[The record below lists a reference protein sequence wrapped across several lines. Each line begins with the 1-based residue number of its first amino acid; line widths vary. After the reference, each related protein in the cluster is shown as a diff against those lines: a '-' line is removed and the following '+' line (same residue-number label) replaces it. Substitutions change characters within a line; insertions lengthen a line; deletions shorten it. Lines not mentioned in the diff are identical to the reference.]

1 MTMTTIDLPQVG
13 ESVTEGTIQKW
24 LKKPGDRISKYD
36 PLVEVETDK
45 VTMEVPSPVNGVMG
59 AIIAAE
65 GSTIPMGAPICEME
79 TDEAV
84 PSAAPAA
91 PEPAQAPAQPA
102 AASPPSTVG
111 GLIEFKGV
119 MGPSG
124 VLDVGGDG
132 APPQA
137 VAAPAA
143 APAPAPAPVAAP
155 PATDGRATAGRPR
168 LSPVVQKLAA
178 EHNVSLD
185 EAARIPGTGVGGRV
199 TKQDILKYIETRS
212 AAPAAA
218 PAAPAPAVAPAFDP
232 GADEKVVPL
241 TAVRKRIAENMTRV
255 LEIPVAWGLTE
266 VDVSSM
272 VRARARLKDEFLRN
286 EGVTL
291 TYLPFVL
298 QAVAQAIKENPLVNS
313 RWGGDHVKL
322 LRRVNIGVAVAA
334 AQGLVVPVIHDADQY
349 SVAGLARAIAGVV
362 QRARDNSLRLEDVQG
377 GTFTLNNTGVLGTV
391 SSQPIINHPQVAILT
406 TEAIVKR
413 PVVVGDAIAIRS
425 MMNICLSFDH
435 RVMDGNDSVSFMQ
448 SVKRRLEA
456 IGDDVV
462 VY

>member
-24 LKKPGDRISKYD
+24 LKKPGDKISKYD

-59 AIIAAE
+59 TILAQE

-79 TDEAV
+79 TEEAV
-84 PSAAPAA
+84 PSAAPAS
-91 PEPAQAPAQPA
+91 PEAAQAPPPA
-102 AASPPSTVG
+102 APAAQSPPSTVG

-124 VLDVGGDG
+124 VLDVGSDG
-132 APPQA
+132 ADQA
-137 VAAPAA
+137 VAAPAPA
-143 APAPAPAPVAAP
+143 PVPAPAPAAP
-155 PATDGRATAGRPR
+155 PTDGRSAGERPR
-168 LSPVVQKLAA
+168 LSPVVQKLAS

-185 EAARIPGTGVGGRV
+185 ETARIPGTGVGGRV
-199 TKQDILKYIETRS
+199 TKQDILKYIDTRG
-212 AAPAAA
+212 
-218 PAAPAPAVAPAFDP
+218 AAPAPAVSMPVPAAAPEFEP
-232 GADEKVVPL
+232 GVDEKVMPL
-241 TAVRKRIAENMTRV
+241 TAVRRRIAENMTRA

-266 VDVSSM
+266 VDVTGL
-272 VRARARLKDEFLRN
+272 VGARERMKAEFLRN
-286 EGVTL
+286 EGVGL

-334 AQGLVVPVIHDADQY
+334 SQGLVVPVVHDADQY
-349 SVAGLARAIAGVV
+349 SVAGLARAIAQLV
-362 QRARDNSLRLEDVQG
+362 QRARDNTLRLEDVQG

-413 PVVVGDAIAIRS
+413 PVVVGDAIGIRS

-456 IGDDVV
+456 IGDNVV

>member
-24 LKKPGDRISKYD
+24 LKRPGDKISKYD

-45 VTMEVPSPVNGVMG
+45 VTMEVPSPVNGVLG
-59 AIIAAE
+59 AILAQE

-84 PSAAPAA
+84 ASAAPAA
-91 PEPAQAPAQPA
+91 PEPAQAPVQAAPA
-102 AASPPSTVG
+102 AQSPPSTVG
-111 GLIEFKGV
+111 GLIEFKGI

-124 VLDVGGDG
+124 VLEVGGDG
-132 APPQA
+132 APAQA
-137 VAAPAA
+137 VAAPTA
-143 APAPAPAPVAAP
+143 APAPAPAAP
-155 PATDGRATAGRPR
+155 PMDGRPAGERPR
-168 LSPVVQKLAA
+168 LSPVVQKLAS
-178 EHNVSLD
+178 EHNLSLD
-185 EAARIPGTGVGGRV
+185 EAAGIPGTGLGGRV
-199 TKQDILKYIETRS
+199 TKQDILKYIENRGAAPATVP

-218 PAAPAPAVAPAFDP
+218 PQFEP

-241 TAVRKRIAENMTRV
+241 TAVRRRIAENMTRA
-255 LEIPVAWGLTE
+255 LEIPVAWGLAE
-266 VDVSSM
+266 VDVTGL
-272 VRARARLKDEFLRN
+272 VRARERMKAEFRRN
-286 EGVTL
+286 EGVDL

-322 LRRVNIGVAVAA
+322 LRRVNIGIAVAA
-334 AQGLVVPVIHDADQY
+334 SQGLVVPVVHDADQY
-349 SVAGLARAIAGVV
+349 SVAGLAKAIAQLV
-362 QRARDNSLRLEDVQG
+362 QRVRDNSLRLEDVQG

-456 IGDDVV
+456 IGDNVV

>member
-24 LKKPGDRISKYD
+24 LKKPGDKISKYD

-59 AIIAAE
+59 AIIAEE

-79 TDEAV
+79 TEEAV
-84 PSAAPAA
+84 PSSAPASPAANQAPAPAA
-91 PEPAQAPAQPA
+91 PAVQ
-102 AASPPSTVG
+102 SPPSTVG

-132 APPQA
+132 ATEA
-137 VAAPAA
+137 VATPP
-143 APAPAPAPVAAP
+143 PAPAPAPTPAAP
-155 PATDGRATAGRPR
+155 PTDSRPTGERPR
-168 LSPVVQKLAA
+168 LSPVVQKLAS

-185 EAARIPGTGVGGRV
+185 EATRIPGTGVGGRV
-199 TKQDILKYIETRS
+199 TKQDILKYIDTRGATPAPAAS
-212 AAPAAA
+212 APAPAAA
-218 PAAPAPAVAPAFDP
+218 PEFEP
-232 GADEKVVPL
+232 GADEKVMPL
-241 TAVRKRIAENMTRV
+241 TAVRRRIAENMTRA

-266 VDVSSM
+266 VDVTGL
-272 VRARARLKDEFLRN
+272 VRARERMKAEFLRN
-286 EGVTL
+286 EGVGL

-313 RWGGDHVKL
+313 RWGGDHVRL

-334 AQGLVVPVIHDADQY
+334 SQGLVVPVLHDADQY
-349 SVAGLARAIAGVV
+349 SVAGLARAIAQLV
-362 QRARDNSLRLEDVQG
+362 QRARDNTLRLEDVQG

-448 SVKRRLEA
+448 SVKSRLEA
-456 IGDDVV
+456 IGDNVV

>member
-24 LKKPGDRISKYD
+24 LKKPGDKISKYD

-59 AIIAAE
+59 TILAQE

-79 TDEAV
+79 MEEAV
-84 PSAAPAA
+84 PSATPASPEAAQAPPPAAPAA
-91 PEPAQAPAQPA
+91 Q
-102 AASPPSTVG
+102 SPPSTVG

-124 VLDVGGDG
+124 VLDVGSDG
-132 APPQA
+132 ADQA
-137 VAAPAA
+137 VAAPAPA
-143 APAPAPAPVAAP
+143 PVPAPAPAAP
-155 PATDGRATAGRPR
+155 PTDGRSAGERPR
-168 LSPVVQKLAA
+168 LSPVVQKLAS

-199 TKQDILKYIETRS
+199 TKQDILKYIDTRG
-212 AAPAAA
+212 
-218 PAAPAPAVAPAFDP
+218 AAPAPAVSMPVPAAAPEFEP
-232 GADEKVVPL
+232 GVDEKVMPL
-241 TAVRKRIAENMTRV
+241 TAVRRRIAENMTRA

-266 VDVSSM
+266 VDVTGL
-272 VRARARLKDEFLRN
+272 VGARERMKAEFLRN
-286 EGVTL
+286 EGVGL

-298 QAVAQAIKENPLVNS
+298 QAVAQAIRENPLVNS

-334 AQGLVVPVIHDADQY
+334 SQGLVVPVVHDADQY
-349 SVAGLARAIAGVV
+349 SVAGLARAIAQLV
-362 QRARDNSLRLEDVQG
+362 QRARDNTLRLEDVQG

-413 PVVVGDAIAIRS
+413 PVVVGDAIGIRS

-456 IGDDVV
+456 IGDNVV

>member
-1 MTMTTIDLPQVG
+1 M
-13 ESVTEGTIQKW
+13 
-24 LKKPGDRISKYD
+24 
-36 PLVEVETDK
+36 
-45 VTMEVPSPVNGVMG
+45 
-59 AIIAAE
+59 
-65 GSTIPMGAPICEME
+65 
-79 TDEAV
+79 
-84 PSAAPAA
+84 PSAAPAS
-91 PEPAQAPAQPA
+91 PEAAQAPPPA
-102 AASPPSTVG
+102 APAAQSPPSTVG

-124 VLDVGGDG
+124 VLDVGSDG
-132 APPQA
+132 ADQA
-137 VAAPAA
+137 VAAPAPA
-143 APAPAPAPVAAP
+143 PVPAPAPAAP
-155 PATDGRATAGRPR
+155 PTTDGRSAGERPR
-168 LSPVVQKLAA
+168 LSPVVQKLAS

-199 TKQDILKYIETRS
+199 TKQDILKYIDTRG
-212 AAPAAA
+212 
-218 PAAPAPAVAPAFDP
+218 AAPAPAVSMPVPAAAPEFEP
-232 GADEKVVPL
+232 GVDEKVMPL
-241 TAVRKRIAENMTRV
+241 TAVRRRIAENMTRA

-266 VDVSSM
+266 VDVTGL
-272 VRARARLKDEFLRN
+272 VGARERMKAEFLRN
-286 EGVTL
+286 EGVGL

-334 AQGLVVPVIHDADQY
+334 SQGLVVPVVHDADQY
-349 SVAGLARAIAGVV
+349 SVAGLARAIAQLV
-362 QRARDNSLRLEDVQG
+362 QRARDNTLRLEDVQG

-413 PVVVGDAIAIRS
+413 PVVVGDAIGIRS

-456 IGDDVV
+456 IGDNVV

>member
-24 LKKPGDRISKYD
+24 LKKPGDKISKYD

-59 AIIAAE
+59 AIIAEE

-79 TDEAV
+79 TEEAV
-84 PSAAPAA
+84 PSSAPASPAATQTPAPAAPAA
-91 PEPAQAPAQPA
+91 K
-102 AASPPSTVG
+102 SPPSTVG

-132 APPQA
+132 AAQA
-137 VAAPAA
+137 VATPP
-143 APAPAPAPVAAP
+143 PAPAPAPTPAAP
-155 PATDGRATAGRPR
+155 PTDGRPTAERPR
-168 LSPVVQKLAA
+168 LSPVVQKLAS

-199 TKQDILKYIETRS
+199 TKQDILKYIDTRGATPAPTTS
-212 AAPAAA
+212 APAPAAA
-218 PAAPAPAVAPAFDP
+218 PAFEP
-232 GADEKVVPL
+232 GADEKVMPL
-241 TAVRKRIAENMTRV
+241 TAVRRRIAENMTRA

-266 VDVSSM
+266 VDVTGL
-272 VRARARLKDEFLRN
+272 VRARERMKAEFLRN
-286 EGVTL
+286 EGVGL

-334 AQGLVVPVIHDADQY
+334 SQGLVVPVLHDADQY
-349 SVAGLARAIAGVV
+349 SVAGLARAIAQLV
-362 QRARDNSLRLEDVQG
+362 QRARDNTLRLEDVQG

-413 PVVVGDAIAIRS
+413 PVVVDDAIAIRS

-448 SVKRRLEA
+448 SVKSRLEA
-456 IGDDVV
+456 IGDNVV

>member
-24 LKKPGDRISKYD
+24 LKKPGDKISKYD

-59 AIIAAE
+59 TILAQE

-79 TDEAV
+79 TEEAV
-84 PSAAPAA
+84 PSAAPAS
-91 PEPAQAPAQPA
+91 PEAAQAPPPA
-102 AASPPSTVG
+102 APAAQSPPSTVG

-124 VLDVGGDG
+124 VLDVGSDG
-132 APPQA
+132 ADQA
-137 VAAPAA
+137 VAAPAPA
-143 APAPAPAPVAAP
+143 PVPAPAPAAP
-155 PATDGRATAGRPR
+155 PTDGRSAGERPR
-168 LSPVVQKLAA
+168 LSPVVQKLAS

-199 TKQDILKYIETRS
+199 TKQDILKYIDTRG
-212 AAPAAA
+212 
-218 PAAPAPAVAPAFDP
+218 AAPAPAVSMPVPAAAPEFEP
-232 GADEKVVPL
+232 GVDEKVMPL
-241 TAVRKRIAENMTRV
+241 TAVRRRIAENMTRA

-266 VDVSSM
+266 VDVTGL
-272 VRARARLKDEFLRN
+272 VGARERMKAEFLRN
-286 EGVTL
+286 EGVGL

-334 AQGLVVPVIHDADQY
+334 SQGLVVPVVHDADQY
-349 SVAGLARAIAGVV
+349 SVAGLARAIAQLV
-362 QRARDNSLRLEDVQG
+362 QRARDNTLRLEDVQG

-413 PVVVGDAIAIRS
+413 PVVVGDAIGIRS

-456 IGDDVV
+456 IGDNVV

>member
-24 LKKPGDRISKYD
+24 LKKPGDKISKYD

-59 AIIAAE
+59 AIIAEE

-79 TDEAV
+79 TEEAV
-84 PSAAPAA
+84 PSTAPASPPATQTPAPAAPAA
-91 PEPAQAPAQPA
+91 K
-102 AASPPSTVG
+102 SPLSTVG

-132 APPQA
+132 AAQA
-137 VAAPAA
+137 VATPP
-143 APAPAPAPVAAP
+143 PAPAPAPTPAAP
-155 PATDGRATAGRPR
+155 PTDGRPTGERPR
-168 LSPVVQKLAA
+168 LSPVVQKLAS

-199 TKQDILKYIETRS
+199 TKQDILKYIDTRGAAPAPAAS
-212 AAPAAA
+212 APAAA
-218 PAAPAPAVAPAFDP
+218 PEFEP
-232 GADEKVVPL
+232 GADEKVMPL
-241 TAVRKRIAENMTRV
+241 TAVRRRIAENMTRA

-266 VDVSSM
+266 VDVTGL
-272 VRARARLKDEFLRN
+272 VRARERMKAEFLRN
-286 EGVTL
+286 EGVGL

-334 AQGLVVPVIHDADQY
+334 SQGLVVPVLHDADQY
-349 SVAGLARAIAGVV
+349 SVAGLARAIAQLV
-362 QRARDNSLRLEDVQG
+362 QRARDNTLRLEDVQG

-448 SVKRRLEA
+448 SVKSRLEA
-456 IGDDVV
+456 IGDNVV

>member
-1 MTMTTIDLPQVG
+1 MTTTTIDLPQVG

-24 LKKPGDRISKYD
+24 LKKPGDKISKYD

-59 AIIAAE
+59 AIIAQE

-79 TDEAV
+79 TDEAA
-84 PSAAPAA
+84 PSAAPAS
-91 PEPAQAPAQPA
+91 PEPAQLPVQPAPAAQ
-102 AASPPSTVG
+102 SRPSTVG

-132 APPQA
+132 APAQA
-137 VAAPAA
+137 VVAPA
-143 APAPAPAPVAAP
+143 PATVPAPAPVAP
-155 PATDGRATAGRPR
+155 PTDGRLAGERSR
-168 LSPVVQKLAA
+168 LSPVVQKLAS
-178 EHNVSLD
+178 EHSVPLD
-185 EAARIPGTGVGGRV
+185 VAARIPGTGVGGRV
-199 TKQDILKYIETRS
+199 TKQDILKYIETRGAATAPAVS
-212 AAPAAA
+212 APAAA
-218 PAAPAPAVAPAFDP
+218 PEFEP
-232 GADEKVVPL
+232 GVDEKAVPL
-241 TAVRKRIAENMTRV
+241 TAVRRRIAENMTRA

-266 VDVSSM
+266 VDM
-272 VRARARLKDEFLRN
+272 TGLVRARERMKAEFLRK
-286 EGVTL
+286 EGVGL

-322 LRRVNIGVAVAA
+322 LRRVNVGIAVAA
-334 AQGLVVPVIHDADQY
+334 SQGLVVPVVHDADQY
-349 SVAGLARAIAGVV
+349 SVAGLAKAIAQLV
-362 QRARDNSLRLEDVQG
+362 QRSRDNTLRLEDVQG

-413 PVVVGDAIAIRS
+413 PVVIGDAIGIRS

-456 IGDDVV
+456 IGDNVV

>member
-24 LKKPGDRISKYD
+24 LKKPGDKISKYD

-59 AIIAAE
+59 AIIAQE

-84 PSAAPAA
+84 PSAAPAS
-91 PEPAQAPAQPA
+91 PEPAQAPAPA
-102 AASPPSTVG
+102 APSTPSTVG

-124 VLDVGGDG
+124 VLDVGSDG

-137 VAAPAA
+137 VAAPAPAPVA
-143 APAPAPAPVAAP
+143 APAPAPAIP
-155 PATDGRATAGRPR
+155 PTDGRAAGERPR

-185 EAARIPGTGVGGRV
+185 EATRIAGTGVGGRV
-199 TKQDILKYIETRS
+199 TKQDFLKYIETRS

-218 PAAPAPAVAPAFDP
+218 PAAPAPAVAPAFEP

-241 TAVRKRIAENMTRV
+241 TAVRRRIAENMTRA

-266 VDVSSM
+266 VDVTGL
-272 VRARARLKDEFLRN
+272 VRARARMKDEFLRN
-286 EGVTL
+286 EGISL

-313 RWGGDHVKL
+313 RWGGDHVRL
-322 LRRVNIGVAVAA
+322 LRRVNVGVAVAA
-334 AQGLVVPVIHDADQY
+334 SQGLVVPVLHDADQY
-349 SVAGLARAIAGVV
+349 SVAGLARAIAQLV
-362 QRARDNSLRLEDVQG
+362 QRARDNTLRLEDVQG

-448 SVKRRLEA
+448 SVKSRLEA
-456 IGDDVV
+456 IGDNVV

>member
-24 LKKPGDRISKYD
+24 LKKPGDKISKYD

-59 AIIAAE
+59 TIIAQE

-84 PSAAPAA
+84 PSTAPAA
-91 PEPAQAPAQPA
+91 PEAAQAPAQPA
-102 AASPPSTVG
+102 AATPPSTVG

-132 APPQA
+132 APAQA
-137 VAAPAA
+137 VAAPAS
-143 APAPAPAPVAAP
+143 APAPAPAPAA
-155 PATDGRATAGRPR
+155 PATDGRAAGERPR

-185 EAARIPGTGVGGRV
+185 EATRIPGSGVGGRV

-212 AAPAAA
+212 AAPTAA
-218 PAAPAPAVAPAFDP
+218 PAAPAPAVVPAFEA

-241 TAVRKRIAENMTRV
+241 TAVRKRIAENMTRA

-266 VDVSSM
+266 VDVTGV
-272 VRARARLKDEFLRN
+272 VRARARLKDDFLRN

-291 TYLPFVL
+291 TYLPFVV

-313 RWGGDHVKL
+313 RWGGDHVRL

-349 SVAGLARAIAGVV
+349 SIAGLARAIAGIV
-362 QRARDNSLRLEDVQG
+362 QRARDNTLRLEDVQG

-425 MMNICLSFDH
+425 LMNICLSFDH